1 MSEARAMASIQL
13 SNERE
18 ALDSKRARRRHAAG
32 LLIAAA
38 MLGACAPA
46 TSPSSPANTSEKT
59 QVKAEAAPG
68 RSRPPDFELP
78 KLGGGTLRLSDH
90 LGKDVVLI
98 DFWATFCEPCLTALP
113 HLEKLYRKHQ
123 KSGFVILG
131 VTIDGPD
138 SISQVR
144 AEVMKLGLTF
154 PILLDQETRAMAL
167 YNPKTAAPYS
177 VLIGRG
183 GAILRRR
190 EGYSSGDGSPLDSDV
205 ERALATR

>member
-1 MSEARAMASIQL
+1 MESIP
-13 SNERE
+13 SSTEHE
-18 ALDSKRARRRHAAG
+18 ALDRKKARRAQHAVG
-32 LLIAAA
+32 FLIAS
-38 MLGACAPA
+38 MVLGGCAPA
-46 TSPSSPANTSEKT
+46 GPPGSPPNTSGR
-59 QVKAEAAPG
+59 AASASTNAQPVEG

-78 KLGGGTLRLSDH
+78 KLGGGMVRLSDH

-113 HLEKLYRKHQ
+113 HLEKLYRKHRTN
-123 KSGFVILG
+123 GLVILG

-138 SISQVR
+138 SVSQVR

-177 VLIGRG
+177 VLIGRDG
-183 GAILRRR
+183 SILRRR